1 MQQPKNEPNAN
12 PIRTL
17 KKSRVISTGKLSKI
31 RLYRRPQRGFT
42 GDHRDHKGRIQKA
55 KTGDCRAAAIR
66 NQSSIAVGY
75 IRCRTGTETNISR
88 KNKTGQASRRY
99 QFSSRLT
106 DPAFAKSVSYRP
118 FHYSPEQVVLCD
130 FRDLLFKFFLCE
142 LMFNCARMAPRRS
155 NPTALDSFV
164 IDYSGERPQVRTWTS
179 PSNAQSGETLSGAR
193 ESPATSPFAPSRA
206 GKL

>member
-31 RLYRRPQRGFT
+31 RLNRRPQRGFT
-42 GDHRDHKGRIQKA
+42 EGHRDHKGRIQKA

-66 NQSSIAVGY
+66 NQSCIAVGY

-106 DPAFAKSVSYRP
+106 DPAFAGFVSPYRSRFREICFVLAIPLFTRTVLSVISVTSCSSSFSANLCSIVPGWRP
-118 FHYSPEQVVLCD
+118 D
-130 FRDLLFKFFLCE
+130 
-142 LMFNCARMAPRRS
+142 
-155 NPTALDSFV
+155 
-164 IDYSGERPQVRTWTS
+164 GRTRLRLIH
-179 PSNAQSGETLSGAR
+179 A
-193 ESPATSPFAPSRA
+193 
-206 GKL
+206 